1 MAKVGIAM
9 TFQQAL
15 LTKFK
20 TRLVNYHINFEEK
33 KVWQEING
41 SGFRKIM
48 EVQYI
53 IDSADLAIL
62 DMNDA
67 MTSDNR
73 VNFEVREYV

>member
-9 TFQQAL
+9 SFQQAL

-20 TRLVNYHINFEEK
+20 TRLVTYMIPFEEK
-33 KVWQEING
+33 KVWQNIGG
-41 SGFRKIM
+41 SGFRKIL

-53 IDSADLAIL
+53 IDKSDLAIL

-67 MTSDNR
+67 MSADER
-73 VNFEVREYV
+73 VNFEVREYA